1 MTTPPGPPPGKFAI
15 TITLG
20 PKGQIVIPKAA
31 RELCG
36 IQPGDSILLLA
47 DAEQGI
53 AIVRQEL
60 FEEFFAAT
68 LGGAAPPPVAPTTAQ
83 PPTASRTPGDES

>member
-1 MTTPPGPPPGKFAI
+1 MSTPSGPPPGKFAT

-31 RELCG
+31 RDLVG
-36 IQPGDSILLLA
+36 LHPGDSALLLA

-53 AIVRQEL
+53 AILRQEL
-60 FEEFFAAT
+60 FAEFIASA
-68 LGGAAPPPVAPTTAQ
+68 LGGHVQ
-83 PPTASRTPGDES
+83 PPTTQPPATPPAPEEEP